1 MRGADAVLLM
11 AGSGSRMGGR
21 EKKQFLPLLGKP
33 LFYYS
38 LRSLLESPRIER
50 ICLVVS
56 RGDEERTRELLSSLF
71 PSPGGKELLF
81 SPGGAERCLSV
92 RNALLRLYP
101 ERFFSEGSQMEAPLV
116 LIQDSARPFLKEKF
130 IEDSL
135 LAAEKF
141 GAAVLSVPVKDTIKR
156 ADPEG
161 FVRESPD
168 RRSLW
173 QVQTPQSFRAGE
185 LCRAYGR
192 MMSRELSPERAKSI
206 TDDGMIMELFSSLPV
221 KLVEGSYRNIKI
233 TTAEDLE
240 IAKLFFHL
248 ELDAKKQIG

>member
-11 AGSGSRMGGR
+11 AGSGSRMGVG

-101 ERFFSEGSQMEAPLV
+101 EHFFSEGSQTEAPLV
-116 LIQDSARPFLKEKF
+116 LIQDSARPFLREKF

-141 GAAVLSVPVKDTIKR
+141 GAAVLSVPVKDTIKK
-156 ADPEG
+156 ANPEG

-173 QVQTPQSFRAGE
+173 QVQTPQSFHAGE
-185 LCRAYGR
+185 LCWAYGR
-192 MMSRELSPERAKSI
+192 MSRELSPERAKSI
-206 TDDGMIMELFSSLPV
+206 TDDGMVMELFSSLPV

>member
-11 AGSGSRMGGR
+11 AGSGSRMGVG

-56 RGDEERTRELLSSLF
+56 RGDEERTQELLSSLF

-101 ERFFSEGSQMEAPLV
+101 ERFFSEGSQTEAPLV

-192 MMSRELSPERAKSI
+192 MSRELSPERAKSI
-206 TDDGMIMELFSSLPV
+206 TDDGMVMELFSSLPV

>member
-71 PSPGGKELLF
+71 PSPGWKELLF

-101 ERFFSEGSQMEAPLV
+101 ERFFSEENQTEAPLV
-116 LIQDSARPFLKEKF
+116 LIQDSARPFLREKF

-173 QVQTPQSFRAGE
+173 QVQTPQSFRAEE

-192 MMSRELSPERAKSI
+192 MSRELSPERAKSI
-206 TDDGMIMELFSSLPV
+206 TDDGMVMELFSSLPV